1 MKTEKNILGAFILN
15 VTFSVLEF
23 IGGALTNSVAIISDS
38 IHDMGDAIS
47 IGLSYFLETKS
58 KKKPDKKYTY
68 GYIRYSILGGL
79 ITTVILIIGSSLVI
93 YNSIIRVF
101 NPVEINYNGM
111 IIFAIFG
118 VVINFMAAYLTREG
132 DSINQKSVNL
142 HMLEDVLGWIV
153 VLIGAIVM
161 RFTDISLLDPL
172 MSILVALFILISSL
186 KNIKEITVLFLEK
199 IPSDID
205 IDELKKHLLTIK
217 GVIDVH
223 HIHVWSIDGVNNYA
237 TMHVVAENSS
247 VKNKVKEEMMEHGI
261 SHTTIELESKNEKC
275 DYDSC
280 KIKESTPHNH
290 HH

>member
-1 MKTEKNILGAFILN
+1 
-15 VTFSVLEF
+15 
-23 IGGALTNSVAIISDS
+23 
-38 IHDMGDAIS
+38 
-47 IGLSYFLETKS
+47 
-58 KKKPDKKYTY
+58 
-68 GYIRYSILGGL
+68 
-79 ITTVILIIGSSLVI
+79 
-93 YNSIIRVF
+93 
-101 NPVEINYNGM
+101 
-111 IIFAIFG
+111 
-118 VVINFMAAYLTREG
+118 
-132 DSINQKSVNL
+132 
-142 HMLEDVLGWIV
+142 
-153 VLIGAIVM
+153 M
-161 RFTDISLLDPL
+161 RFTYISLLDPL

-199 IPSDID
+199 IPNDID

-275 DYDSC
+275 DSDSC